1 MMVAIIFWFVWIA
14 LMFFQHQP
22 DLEEFPLPKMDT
34 LPDDPLKV
42 ILKNLGK
49 VNRQVA
55 KF

>member
-1 MMVAIIFWFVWIA
+1 MIDAITFWFVWIA

-42 ILKNLGK
+42 ILENLAK

>member
-1 MMVAIIFWFVWIA
+1 MIVAIIFWFVWIA

-42 ILKNLGK
+42 ILKNFGK
-49 VNRQVA
+49 VKKTWA
-55 KF
+55 K